1 MATITATE
9 AIAADAALLSAP
21 SLLGQFRM
29 FLWLA
34 SGMFSVSALALAFL
48 DYVVAGSPT
57 QAVTHFVAAV
67 AAAGLFGSATL
78 LELGPD
84 EA

>member
-1 MATITATE
+1 MATVT
-9 AIAADAALLSAP
+9 AADALAAEAALAPAPTFLSQ
-21 SLLGQFRM
+21 LRM

-34 SGMFSVSALALAFL
+34 SGLFSMSSLALAFL
-48 DYVVAGSPT
+48 DYFVAGSPS
-57 QAVTHFVAAV
+57 QATTHFVAAL

-78 LELGPD
+78 LEFGPE